1 MIQRTREKMGVDGRV
16 AARLQADS
24 SPARGSRPATAPTA
38 LEKTGNNLS
47 SKDKQELELQ
57 QQETQLLARKTHSRK
72 PSASTPIAT
81 NEIPKSLRLKNASQT
96 IKDEV
101 IAMQQERQKLVSQ
114 QVGRLTAD
122 SDLLRH
128 LVAVDQTSKEVAIG
142 GQAPNLAVALDTPQV
157 VDQVLPPSAPQT
169 PSRNRSK
176 NRSRSRGRG
185 KNLSPVPNHDMLP
198 ILS

>member
-1 MIQRTREKMGVDGRV
+1 MGVDGRV
-16 AARLQADS
+16 AARLQAGS

-38 LEKTGNNLS
+38 LEKTGSNLS

-57 QQETQLLARKTHSRK
+57 QQETQLLARKPHSRK
-72 PSASTPIAT
+72 PSATPTAT